1 MLPALIGSEI
11 FIFKIIGII
20 FMISTRASTEPS
32 FNLRPPEYYFENPKT
47 ISLLDAALTGNT
59 SKAKEWVQKGADPN
73 DEGPMISSYYR
84 LRLLH
89 YAIAAK
95 NPDAVRTL
103 LDVGAD
109 PELAA
114 LGYGA
119 AFQFA
124 ITLDDVTMMKFLL
137 DLRPVPTLSK
147 SILKKMMF
155 HFVIQPRP
163 ACLDLLLNRG
173 APIDCT
179 DNADYTVMMRAMDAK
194 DYDLAHWLVWRG
206 ASVKV
211 EAHDGMTP
219 AYSVQSHLNKYKVGS
234 PAYEKVLRLKE
245 LMQARGAVFPPQ
257 SPEEVRAQWENRR
270 GCENVSALARPAARI
285 HNYPRPNSERLCPTL
300 SRKSSSR

>member
-1 MLPALIGSEI
+1 MIPALLSSET

-20 FMISTRASTEPS
+20 FMISTRAGTEPS
-32 FNLRPPEYYFENPKT
+32 FNLRPPEYYFENTKS

-59 SKAKEWVQKGADPN
+59 PKAKEWVEKGADPN
-73 DEGPMISSYYR
+73 DEGPMTSSYYR

-124 ITLDDVTMMKFLL
+124 ITLNDVAMMKHLL

-147 SILKKMMF
+147 NTVKKMMF

-173 APIDCT
+173 APVDCH
-179 DNADYTVMMRAMDAK
+179 DDADYTVMMRAMDAK

-206 ASVKV
+206 ASVNV
-211 EAHDGMTP
+211 EAHDGVTP
-219 AYSVQSHLNKYKVGS
+219 AYSVQSHLDR
-234 PAYEKVLRLKE
+234 YEAGTPNYQKVLRLKE
-245 LMQARGAVFPPQ
+245 LMRARGAVFPPQ
-257 SPEEVRAQWENRR
+257 SPEEVRGQWENRR
-270 GCENVSALARPAARI
+270 DARLHQR
-285 HNYPRPNSERLCPTL
+285 
-300 SRKSSSR
+300 